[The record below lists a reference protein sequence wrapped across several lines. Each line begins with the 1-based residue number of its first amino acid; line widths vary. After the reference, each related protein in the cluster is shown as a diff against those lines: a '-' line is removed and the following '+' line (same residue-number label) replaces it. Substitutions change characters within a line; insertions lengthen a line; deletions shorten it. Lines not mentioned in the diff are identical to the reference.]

1 MSKTRRV
8 PQRARALRRL
18 ARLRETFGPDAAAER
33 ERLLRACG
41 RARCRSGKE
50 LSSLHET
57 LCFARAY
64 PDNQAVL
71 DLVQDLLDRW
81 ERRADVHALGEALQG
96 LGMAGVANAYPFFWP
111 TARWLAER
119 WPGALHV
126 DWDNL
131 EDADGVESLLKLLM
145 PRAES
150 PALEE
155 LPLTARQW
163 VRHLKRDDEG
173 DGTFLVR
180 RFAEASMDERWRE
193 DVFNSLDVP
202 FVLAPA
208 RGTPSRTTSFIAGL
222 PLCWQTH
229 ARSTARPDLKRE
241 IERPP
246 KRMRH
251 VNHKHGAELVDAA
264 RVAMLT
270 RERDLEQIAYA
281 YPGDAWI
288 LEDEDGLCFV
298 ALGKVPERRF
308 VLEATY
314 VYLVVKN
321 GVPVGY
327 LQGSGLGGWAEI
339 NYNIFPP
346 WRGRDAAALYARSLA
361 VIHAFQHVSTFIVDP
376 YQLGADDEEAIES
389 GAWWFY
395 YKLGFR
401 PRDREARAGVARAR
415 ARDQARLL
423 SLEPEH
429 PARARSL
436 PHGAAALRQA
446 ALSLRR
452 RGARRSARVPSLER
466 ARRRPA
472 QRGARAHQRG
482 SRRPARR
489 QARRARG
496 LARPRARRV
505 HRVERHR
512 GLAPRRLA
520 LEPRA
525 APRLAR
531 RHQSAR
537 WPNRARLRGGAA
549 ARPLGRRHAGGAG
562 ERQAPGLVTLTTPRG
577 EPPRA
582 TSLPRPSARSAGAR
596 ASRAVRAPRG
606 PLPTNL

>member
-8 PQRARALRRL
+8 PRRARAIRRL
-18 ARLRETFGPDAAAER
+18 AKLRETFGPDAAAER

-41 RARCRSGKE
+41 RARRRSGKE

-119 WPGALHV
+119 WPDALHV

-131 EDADGVESLLKLLM
+131 EDADGLASLLKLLM

-155 LPLTARQW
+155 LSLTARQW
-163 VRHLKRDDEG
+163 VRHLKRDDES

-193 DVFNSLDVP
+193 EVFDSLDLP
-202 FVLAPA
+202 FVLTPA

-251 VNHKHGAELVDAA
+251 VNHKRGAELVNAA

-346 WRGRDAAALYARSLA
+346 WRGRDASALYARSLA

-376 YQLGADDEEAIES
+376 YQLGADNEEAIKS

-401 PRDREARAGVARAR
+401 PRDREARGLALREQERVTKRASYRSSPSTLRELALSPMALQLYGKPRFPYGGVGPVGLHASHRLSERGGGLRSEGLART
-415 ARDQARLL
+415 
-423 SLEPEH
+423 SEE
-429 PARARSL
+429 
-436 PHGAAALRQA
+436 AAALLGGKRDA
-446 ALSLRR
+446 REGLRGHERNAFTEWSAIVVSLP
-452 RGARRSARVPSLER
+452 GVSHWS
-466 ARRRPA
+466 PA
-472 QRGARAHQRG
+472 QRRG
-482 SRRPARR
+482 LLDVIK
-489 QARRARG
+489 ARG
-496 LARPRARRV
+496 GRTERAY
-505 HRVERHR
+505 VE
-512 GLAPRRLA
+512 A
-520 LEPRA
+520 L
-525 APRLAR
+525 
-531 RHQSAR
+531 Q
-537 WPNRARLRGGAA
+537 
-549 ARPLGRRHAGGAG
+549 
-562 ERQAPGLVTLTTPRG
+562 
-577 EPPRA
+577 
-582 TSLPRPSARSAGAR
+582 
-596 ASRAVRAPRG
+596 RAPWVVDALAALAKGKR
-606 PLPTNL
+606 PVS

>member
-1 MSKTRRV
+1 MNKTRRV
-8 PQRARALRRL
+8 PQRARAIRRL
-18 ARLRETFGPDAAAER
+18 AKLREIFGPDAAAKR

-71 DLVQDLLDRW
+71 DLVQGLLDRW
-81 ERRADVHALGEALQG
+81 ERRADVRALGEALQG

-131 EDADGVESLLKLLM
+131 EDADGVASLLKLLM

-193 DVFNSLDVP
+193 EVFDSLDVP

-251 VNHKHGAELVDAA
+251 VNHKRGAELVDAA

-308 VLEATY
+308 VPARLAGIHPEVVQAAIATRWREPH
-314 VYLVVKN
+314 VDKPTHREFLTTICHV
-321 GVPVGY
+321 
-327 LQGSGLGGWAEI
+327 LAAE
-339 NYNIFPP
+339 
-346 WRGRDAAALYARSLA
+346 DAERKHFLRSK
-361 VIHAFQHVSTFIVDP
+361 
-376 YQLGADDEEAIES
+376 LGAES
-389 GAWWFY
+389 GVEIA
-395 YKLGFR
+395 
-401 PRDREARAGVARAR
+401 
-415 ARDQARLL
+415 
-423 SLEPEH
+423 S
-429 PARARSL
+429 
-436 PHGAAALRQA
+436 
-446 ALSLRR
+446 RR
-452 RGARRSARVPSLER
+452 RCKRIRITALHVV
-466 ARRRPA
+466 
-472 QRGARAHQRG
+472 AH
-482 SRRPARR
+482 
-489 QARRARG
+489 
-496 LARPRARRV
+496 
-505 HRVERHR
+505 
-512 GLAPRRLA
+512 
-520 LEPRA
+520 
-525 APRLAR
+525 
-531 RHQSAR
+531 
-537 WPNRARLRGGAA
+537 PNDF
-549 ARPLGRRHAGGAG
+549 
-562 ERQAPGLVTLTTPRG
+562 
-577 EPPRA
+577 
-582 TSLPRPSARSAGAR
+582 
-596 ASRAVRAPRG
+596 
-606 PLPTNL
+606 

>member
-8 PQRARALRRL
+8 PQRARAIRRL
-18 ARLRETFGPDAAAER
+18 AKLRETFGPDAAAER

-41 RARCRSGKE
+41 RASCRSGKE
-50 LSSLHET
+50 LRSLHET

-81 ERRADVHALGEALQG
+81 ERRADLHALGKAVQD

-131 EDADGVESLLKLLM
+131 EDADGVASLLQLLM

-180 RFAEASMDERWRE
+180 RFAEANMDERWRE
-193 DVFNSLDVP
+193 EVFDSLDVP

-229 ARSTARPDLKRE
+229 ARSTARPHLKRE

-251 VNHKHGAELVDAA
+251 VNHKHGAELVNAA

-281 YPGDAWI
+281 SADDAWI

-308 VLEATY
+308 VLESTY

-376 YQLGADDEEAIES
+376 YQLGADNEEAIEL

-401 PRDREARAGVARAR
+401 PRGRETRVLALREQDRVTKRASYRSSPSTLRELALSPMVLQLYDQPRFPYGGVGLVGLHASH
-415 ARDQARLL
+415 RLSERGGGL
-423 SLEPEH
+423 
-429 PARARSL
+429 RSEGL
-436 PHGAAALRQA
+436 ASTSEEAAALLGGKRDA
-446 ALSLRR
+446 REGLRGHERDAFTEWSAIVVSLP
-452 RGARRSARVPSLER
+452 GVSHWS
-466 ARRRPA
+466 PA
-472 QRGARAHQRG
+472 QRRG
-482 SRRPARR
+482 LLDVIK
-489 QARRARG
+489 ARG
-496 LARPRARRV
+496 GRTERAYVKALQNAPWVVDALAALAKGKRPV
-505 HRVERHR
+505 
-512 GLAPRRLA
+512 
-520 LEPRA
+520 
-525 APRLAR
+525 
-531 RHQSAR
+531 S
-537 WPNRARLRGGAA
+537 
-549 ARPLGRRHAGGAG
+549 
-562 ERQAPGLVTLTTPRG
+562 
-577 EPPRA
+577 
-582 TSLPRPSARSAGAR
+582 
-596 ASRAVRAPRG
+596 
-606 PLPTNL
+606 

>member
-8 PQRARALRRL
+8 PQRARAIRRL
-18 ARLRETFGPDAAAER
+18 AKLRETFGPDAAAER
-33 ERLLRACG
+33 EQLLRACG
-41 RARCRSGKE
+41 RASCRSGKE
-50 LSSLHET
+50 LRSLHET

-81 ERRADVHALGEALQG
+81 ERRADLHALGKAVQD

-131 EDADGVESLLKLLM
+131 EDADGVASLLQLLM

-180 RFAEASMDERWRE
+180 RFAEANMDERWRE
-193 DVFNSLDVP
+193 EVFDSLDVP

-229 ARSTARPDLKRE
+229 ARSTARPHLKRE

-251 VNHKHGAELVDAA
+251 VNHKHGAELVNAA

-281 YPGDAWI
+281 SADDAWI

-308 VLEATY
+308 VLESTY

-376 YQLGADDEEAIES
+376 YQLGADNEEAIES

-401 PRDREARAGVARAR
+401 PRGRETRVLALREQDRVTKRASYRSSPSTLRELALSPMVLQLYDQPRFPYGGVGLVGLHASH
-415 ARDQARLL
+415 RLSERGGGL
-423 SLEPEH
+423 
-429 PARARSL
+429 RSEGL
-436 PHGAAALRQA
+436 ASTSEEAAALLGGKRDA
-446 ALSLRR
+446 REGLRGHERDAFTEWSAIVVSLP
-452 RGARRSARVPSLER
+452 GVSHWS
-466 ARRRPA
+466 PA
-472 QRGARAHQRG
+472 QRRG
-482 SRRPARR
+482 LLDVIK
-489 QARRARG
+489 ARG
-496 LARPRARRV
+496 GRTERAYVEALQNAPWVVDALAALAKGKRPV
-505 HRVERHR
+505 
-512 GLAPRRLA
+512 
-520 LEPRA
+520 
-525 APRLAR
+525 
-531 RHQSAR
+531 S
-537 WPNRARLRGGAA
+537 
-549 ARPLGRRHAGGAG
+549 
-562 ERQAPGLVTLTTPRG
+562 
-577 EPPRA
+577 
-582 TSLPRPSARSAGAR
+582 
-596 ASRAVRAPRG
+596 
-606 PLPTNL
+606 

>member
-1 MSKTRRV
+1 VSKTGRV
-8 PQRARALRRL
+8 SQRVRAIRRL
-18 ARLRETFGPDAAAER
+18 AKLRETFGPDAASER
-33 ERLLRACG
+33 EWLLRVCG
-41 RARCRSGKE
+41 GARCRSGRE

-71 DLVQDLLDRW
+71 DLVQNLLDRW
-81 ERRADVHALGEALQG
+81 ERRADVHALGKALQG

-126 DWDNL
+126 DWDSV
-131 EDADGVESLLKLLM
+131 EDADGVASLLQLLM

-163 VRHLKRDDEG
+163 LQRLKRDDEG

-193 DVFNSLDVP
+193 NVFDSLEVP

-208 RGTPSRTTSFIAGL
+208 RGTPSRTASLIAGL

-229 ARSTARPDLKRE
+229 ARSTARPNLKRE
-241 IERPP
+241 IEHPP

-251 VNHKHGAELVDAA
+251 VNHKRGAELVDAA

-288 LEDEDGLCFV
+288 IEDEDGLCFV

-321 GVPVGY
+321 GMPVGY

-346 WRGRDAAALYARSLA
+346 WRGRDAAAIYARSLA
-361 VIHAFQHVSTFIVDP
+361 VINAFQHVSTFIVDP
-376 YQLGADDEEAIES
+376 YQLGADNEEAIES

-401 PRDREARAGVARAR
+401 PRDREARALALREQERATKRASYRSSRSTLRKLAAFPMVLQLYDRPRFPYGGVGPVGLQASHCLSERGGGLRSEGLARTSEEA
-415 ARDQARLL
+415 AVLLGGKRDVREGLRGHERDAFAEWSAIVL
-423 SLEPEH
+423 SLPGVS
-429 PARARSL
+429 RWS
-436 PHGAAALRQA
+436 
-446 ALSLRR
+446 
-452 RGARRSARVPSLER
+452 
-466 ARRRPA
+466 PA
-472 QRGARAHQRG
+472 QRRG
-482 SRRPARR
+482 LLDVIK
-489 QARRARG
+489 ARG
-496 LARPRARRV
+496 GRTEHAYV
-505 HRVERHR
+505 K
-512 GLAPRRLA
+512 A
-520 LEPRA
+520 L
-525 APRLAR
+525 
-531 RHQSAR
+531 Q
-537 WPNRARLRGGAA
+537 
-549 ARPLGRRHAGGAG
+549 
-562 ERQAPGLVTLTTPRG
+562 
-577 EPPRA
+577 
-582 TSLPRPSARSAGAR
+582 
-596 ASRAVRAPRG
+596 RAPWVVDALAALAKG
-606 PLPTNL
+606 KNPLS

>member
-8 PQRARALRRL
+8 PQRARAIRRL
-18 ARLRETFGPDAAAER
+18 AKLRETFGPDAAAER

-41 RARCRSGKE
+41 RASCRSGKE

-131 EDADGVESLLKLLM
+131 EDADGVASLLKLLM

-193 DVFNSLDVP
+193 EVFDSLDVP
-202 FVLAPA
+202 FVLTPA

-281 YPGDAWI
+281 YRGRRLDPRGRRRAV
-288 LEDEDGLCFV
+288 LRGPRQGARAPLR
-298 ALGKVPERRF
+298 ARGHLRLSRGQERR
-308 VLEATY
+308 AC
-314 VYLVVKN
+314 
-321 GVPVGY
+321 
-327 LQGSGLGGWAEI
+327 GLPAGQRA
-339 NYNIFPP
+339 
-346 WRGRDAAALYARSLA
+346 RRLGRDQL
-361 VIHAFQHVSTFIVDP
+361 QHLP
-376 YQLGADDEEAIES
+376 A
-389 GAWWFY
+389 
-395 YKLGFR
+395 
-401 PRDREARAGVARAR
+401 VARAR
-415 ARDQARLL
+415 RLPRSTRAASPSSTRSNTCRRSSSIPTSSARTTRRPSSRARGG
-423 SLEPEH
+423 SITSSAF
-429 PARARSL
+429 ARAI
-436 PHGAAALRQA
+436 G
-446 ALSLRR
+446 
-452 RGARRSARVPSLER
+452 
-466 ARRRPA
+466 
-472 QRGARAHQRG
+472 
-482 SRRPARR
+482 
-489 QARRARG
+489 RRARWRC
-496 LARPRARRV
+496 ASK
-505 HRVERHR
+505 
-512 GLAPRRLA
+512 
-520 LEPRA
+520 
-525 APRLAR
+525 
-531 RHQSAR
+531 SA
-537 WPNRARLRGGAA
+537 
-549 ARPLGRRHAGGAG
+549 
-562 ERQAPGLVTLTTPRG
+562 
-577 EPPRA
+577 
-582 TSLPRPSARSAGAR
+582 
-596 ASRAVRAPRG
+596 
-606 PLPTNL
+606 

>member
-1 MSKTRRV
+1 VSKTRRV
-8 PQRARALRRL
+8 PQRTRAIRRL
-18 ARLRETFGPDAAAER
+18 AKLRETFGPDAAAER
-33 ERLLRACG
+33 ERLLRAYG
-41 RARCRSGKE
+41 RASCRSGKE
-50 LSSLHET
+50 LRSLHET

-81 ERRADVHALGEALQG
+81 ERRADVHALGKAVRD
-96 LGMAGVANAYPFFWP
+96 LGMAGVPNAYPFFWP

-119 WPGALHV
+119 WPGALQV

-131 EDADGVESLLKLLM
+131 EDADGVASLLQLLM

-180 RFAEASMDERWRE
+180 RFAEANMDERWRE
-193 DVFNSLDVP
+193 EVFDSLDVP

-229 ARSTARPDLKRE
+229 ARSTVRPHLKRE

-251 VNHKHGAELVDAA
+251 VNRNHGAELVNAA

-281 YPGDAWI
+281 SADDAWI

-376 YQLGADDEEAIES
+376 YQLGADNEEAIAS

-401 PRDREARAGVARAR
+401 SRGREARALALREQDRVTKRVCYRSSPSTLRELALSPMVLQLYDRPRFPYGGVGPVGLHASHC
-415 ARDQARLL
+415 L
-423 SLEPEH
+423 SKRGGGL
-429 PARARSL
+429 RSEGL
-436 PHGAAALRQA
+436 ASTSEEAAALLGGTRDA
-446 ALSLRR
+446 REGLRGHERDAFTEWSAIVVSLP
-452 RGARRSARVPSLER
+452 GVSHWG
-466 ARRRPA
+466 PA
-472 QRGARAHQRG
+472 QRRG
-482 SRRPARR
+482 LLDVIK
-489 QARRARG
+489 ARG
-496 LARPRARRV
+496 GRTERAYVEALQHAPWVVDALAALAKGKRPV
-505 HRVERHR
+505 
-512 GLAPRRLA
+512 
-520 LEPRA
+520 
-525 APRLAR
+525 
-531 RHQSAR
+531 S
-537 WPNRARLRGGAA
+537 
-549 ARPLGRRHAGGAG
+549 
-562 ERQAPGLVTLTTPRG
+562 
-577 EPPRA
+577 
-582 TSLPRPSARSAGAR
+582 
-596 ASRAVRAPRG
+596 
-606 PLPTNL
+606 

>member
-1 MSKTRRV
+1 MSKTRRI
-8 PQRARALRRL
+8 PQPARAIRRL
-18 ARLRETFGPDAAAER
+18 AKLREIFGPAIAAER

-71 DLVQDLLDRW
+71 DLVKDLLDRW

-131 EDADGVESLLKLLM
+131 EDADGVASLLKLLM

-155 LPLTARQW
+155 LPLTACQW

-193 DVFNSLDVP
+193 DVFNSLEVP
-202 FVLAPA
+202 FVLVPA
-208 RGTPSRTTSFIAGL
+208 RGTPSRTTSFVAGL

-251 VNHKHGAELVDAA
+251 VNHERGAELVDAA

-281 YPGDAWI
+281 YPDDAWI

-327 LQGSGLGGWAEI
+327 LQGSGTRRL
-339 NYNIFPP
+339 
-346 WRGRDAAALYARSLA
+346 GRDQLQHLPAVARARRRRALRAQPRRHPRVPTRVDVHRRSLPARRGQRGGHRVGRVVVLLQARLSPARSR
-361 VIHAFQHVSTFIVDP
+361 
-376 YQLGADDEEAIES
+376 G
-389 GAWWFY
+389 
-395 YKLGFR
+395 
-401 PRDREARAGVARAR
+401 ARAGVARA
-415 ARDQARLL
+415 
-423 SLEPEH
+423 
-429 PARARSL
+429 
-436 PHGAAALRQA
+436 
-446 ALSLRR
+446 
-452 RGARRSARVPSLER
+452 
-466 ARRRPA
+466 
-472 QRGARAHQRG
+472 
-482 SRRPARR
+482 
-489 QARRARG
+489 
-496 LARPRARRV
+496 
-505 HRVERHR
+505 
-512 GLAPRRLA
+512 
-520 LEPRA
+520 
-525 APRLAR
+525 
-531 RHQSAR
+531 
-537 WPNRARLRGGAA
+537 
-549 ARPLGRRHAGGAG
+549 
-562 ERQAPGLVTLTTPRG
+562 
-577 EPPRA
+577 
-582 TSLPRPSARSAGAR
+582 
-596 ASRAVRAPRG
+596 
-606 PLPTNL
+606 

>member
-8 PQRARALRRL
+8 PQRARAIRRL

-33 ERLLRACG
+33 EQLLRACG
-41 RARCRSGKE
+41 RASCRSGKE
-50 LSSLHET
+50 LRSLHET

-81 ERRADVHALGEALQG
+81 ERRADLHALGKAVQD

-131 EDADGVESLLKLLM
+131 EDADGVASLLQLLM

-180 RFAEASMDERWRE
+180 RFAEANMDERWRE
-193 DVFNSLDVP
+193 EVFDSLDVP

-251 VNHKHGAELVDAA
+251 VNHKHGAELVNAA

-281 YPGDAWI
+281 SADDAWI

-308 VLEATY
+308 VLESTY

-376 YQLGADDEEAIES
+376 YQLGADNKEAIES

-401 PRDREARAGVARAR
+401 PRGRETRVLALREQDRVTKRASYRSSRRTLCELALSPMMLQLYDQPRFPYGGVGLVGLHASH
-415 ARDQARLL
+415 RLSERGGGL
-423 SLEPEH
+423 
-429 PARARSL
+429 RSEGL
-436 PHGAAALRQA
+436 ASTSEEAAALLGGKRDA
-446 ALSLRR
+446 REGLRGHERDAFTEWSAIVVSLP
-452 RGARRSARVPSLER
+452 GVSHWS
-466 ARRRPA
+466 PA
-472 QRGARAHQRG
+472 QRRG
-482 SRRPARR
+482 LLDVIK
-489 QARRARG
+489 ARG
-496 LARPRARRV
+496 GRTERAYVEALQNAPWVVDALAALAKGKRPV
-505 HRVERHR
+505 
-512 GLAPRRLA
+512 
-520 LEPRA
+520 
-525 APRLAR
+525 
-531 RHQSAR
+531 S
-537 WPNRARLRGGAA
+537 
-549 ARPLGRRHAGGAG
+549 
-562 ERQAPGLVTLTTPRG
+562 
-577 EPPRA
+577 
-582 TSLPRPSARSAGAR
+582 
-596 ASRAVRAPRG
+596 
-606 PLPTNL
+606 

>member
-8 PQRARALRRL
+8 PQRARAIRRL

-33 ERLLRACG
+33 EQLLRACG
-41 RARCRSGKE
+41 RASCRSGKE
-50 LSSLHET
+50 LRSLHET

-81 ERRADVHALGEALQG
+81 ERRADLHALGKAVQD

-131 EDADGVESLLKLLM
+131 EDADGVASLLQLLM
-145 PRAES
+145 PRAKS

-180 RFAEASMDERWRE
+180 RFAEANMDERWRE
-193 DVFNSLDVP
+193 EVFDSLDVP

-251 VNHKHGAELVDAA
+251 VNHKHGAELVNAA

-281 YPGDAWI
+281 SADDAWI

-308 VLEATY
+308 VLESTY

-376 YQLGADDEEAIES
+376 YQLGADNKEAIES

-401 PRDREARAGVARAR
+401 PRGRETRVLALREQDRVTKRASYRSSRRTLCELALSPMMLQLYDQPRFPYGGVGLVGLHASH
-415 ARDQARLL
+415 RLSERGGGL
-423 SLEPEH
+423 
-429 PARARSL
+429 RSEGL
-436 PHGAAALRQA
+436 ASTSEEAAALLGGKRDA
-446 ALSLRR
+446 REGLRGHERDAFTEWSAIVVSLP
-452 RGARRSARVPSLER
+452 GVSHWS
-466 ARRRPA
+466 PA
-472 QRGARAHQRG
+472 QRRG
-482 SRRPARR
+482 LLDVIK
-489 QARRARG
+489 ARG
-496 LARPRARRV
+496 GRTERAYVEALQNAPWVVDALAALAKGKRPV
-505 HRVERHR
+505 
-512 GLAPRRLA
+512 
-520 LEPRA
+520 
-525 APRLAR
+525 
-531 RHQSAR
+531 S
-537 WPNRARLRGGAA
+537 
-549 ARPLGRRHAGGAG
+549 
-562 ERQAPGLVTLTTPRG
+562 
-577 EPPRA
+577 
-582 TSLPRPSARSAGAR
+582 
-596 ASRAVRAPRG
+596 
-606 PLPTNL
+606 

>member
-8 PQRARALRRL
+8 PQRARAVRRL
-18 ARLRETFGPDAAAER
+18 AKLREIFGPDAAAER
-33 ERLLRACG
+33 ERLLRTCG
-41 RARCRSGKE
+41 RASCCGGKE
-50 LSSLHET
+50 LRSLHET

-71 DLVQDLLDRW
+71 NLVQDLLDRW
-81 ERRADVHALGEALQG
+81 ERRADVHALGKAVQD

-131 EDADGVESLLKLLM
+131 EDPDSVASLLQLLM

-180 RFAEASMDERWRE
+180 RFAEAKMDERWRE
-193 DVFNSLDVP
+193 EVFDSLDVP

-229 ARSTARPDLKRE
+229 ARSTARPHLKRE

-251 VNHKHGAELVDAA
+251 VNHKRGAELVNAA

-281 YPGDAWI
+281 SADDAWI

-298 ALGKVPERRF
+298 ALGKVPARRF

-376 YQLGADDEEAIES
+376 YQLGADNEEAIES

-395 YKLGFR
+395 YKLGFC
-401 PRDREARAGVARAR
+401 PRSRKTRALALREQDRVTRRASYRSSPSTLRELALSPMVLQLYDQPRFPYGGVGPVGLHASH
-415 ARDQARLL
+415 RLSERGGGL
-423 SLEPEH
+423 
-429 PARARSL
+429 RSEGL
-436 PHGAAALRQA
+436 ASTSEEAAALLGNKRDAREGLRGHELDAFTEWSAIVVSLPGVSHWSPTQRRGLLGVIKARGGRTERAYIEALQHAPWVVDALA
-446 ALSLRR
+446 ALAK
-452 RGARRSARVPSLER
+452 GK
-466 ARRRPA
+466 RPV
-472 QRGARAHQRG
+472 
-482 SRRPARR
+482 S
-489 QARRARG
+489 
-496 LARPRARRV
+496 
-505 HRVERHR
+505 
-512 GLAPRRLA
+512 
-520 LEPRA
+520 
-525 APRLAR
+525 
-531 RHQSAR
+531 
-537 WPNRARLRGGAA
+537 
-549 ARPLGRRHAGGAG
+549 
-562 ERQAPGLVTLTTPRG
+562 
-577 EPPRA
+577 
-582 TSLPRPSARSAGAR
+582 
-596 ASRAVRAPRG
+596 
-606 PLPTNL
+606 

>member
-8 PQRARALRRL
+8 PQRARAIRRL
-18 ARLRETFGPDAAAER
+18 AKLRETFGPDAAAER

-41 RARCRSGKE
+41 RASCRSGKE
-50 LSSLHET
+50 LRSLHET

-81 ERRADVHALGEALQG
+81 ERRADLHALGKAVQD

-131 EDADGVESLLKLLM
+131 EDADGVASLLQLLM

-180 RFAEASMDERWRE
+180 RFAEANMDERWRE
-193 DVFNSLDVP
+193 EVFDSLDVP

-251 VNHKHGAELVDAA
+251 VNHKRGAELVDAA

-361 VIHAFQHVSTFIVDP
+361 VIHALQHVSTFIVDP
-376 YQLGADDEEAIES
+376 YQLGAYNE
-389 GAWWFY
+389 
-395 YKLGFR
+395 
-401 PRDREARAGVARAR
+401 
-415 ARDQARLL
+415 
-423 SLEPEH
+423 
-429 PARARSL
+429 
-436 PHGAAALRQA
+436 
-446 ALSLRR
+446 
-452 RGARRSARVPSLER
+452 
-466 ARRRPA
+466 
-472 QRGARAHQRG
+472 
-482 SRRPARR
+482 
-489 QARRARG
+489 
-496 LARPRARRV
+496 
-505 HRVERHR
+505 
-512 GLAPRRLA
+512 
-520 LEPRA
+520 
-525 APRLAR
+525 
-531 RHQSAR
+531 
-537 WPNRARLRGGAA
+537 
-549 ARPLGRRHAGGAG
+549 
-562 ERQAPGLVTLTTPRG
+562 
-577 EPPRA
+577 
-582 TSLPRPSARSAGAR
+582 
-596 ASRAVRAPRG
+596 
-606 PLPTNL
+606 

>member
-1 MSKTRRV
+1 MDRTASLAKSEARVSKTRRV
-8 PQRARALRRL
+8 PQRTRAIRRL
-18 ARLRETFGPDAAAER
+18 AKLRETFGPAAAAER

-41 RARCRSGKE
+41 RASCCSVKE

-131 EDADGVESLLKLLM
+131 EDADDVASLLQLLM

-155 LPLTARQW
+155 LSLTARQW

-193 DVFNSLDVP
+193 EVFDSLDVP

-208 RGTPSRTTSFIAGL
+208 RGTPSRTTSFIVGL

-251 VNHKHGAELVDAA
+251 VNHKRGAELVDAA
-264 RVAMLT
+264 RVA
-270 RERDLEQIAYA
+270 
-281 YPGDAWI
+281 
-288 LEDEDGLCFV
+288 
-298 ALGKVPERRF
+298 
-308 VLEATY
+308 
-314 VYLVVKN
+314 
-321 GVPVGY
+321 
-327 LQGSGLGGWAEI
+327 
-339 NYNIFPP
+339 

-361 VIHAFQHVSTFIVDP
+361 VIHAFQLVST
-376 YQLGADDEEAIES
+376 
-389 GAWWFY
+389 
-395 YKLGFR
+395 
-401 PRDREARAGVARAR
+401 
-415 ARDQARLL
+415 
-423 SLEPEH
+423 
-429 PARARSL
+429 
-436 PHGAAALRQA
+436 
-446 ALSLRR
+446 
-452 RGARRSARVPSLER
+452 
-466 ARRRPA
+466 
-472 QRGARAHQRG
+472 
-482 SRRPARR
+482 
-489 QARRARG
+489 
-496 LARPRARRV
+496 
-505 HRVERHR
+505 
-512 GLAPRRLA
+512 
-520 LEPRA
+520 
-525 APRLAR
+525 
-531 RHQSAR
+531 
-537 WPNRARLRGGAA
+537 
-549 ARPLGRRHAGGAG
+549 
-562 ERQAPGLVTLTTPRG
+562 
-577 EPPRA
+577 
-582 TSLPRPSARSAGAR
+582 
-596 ASRAVRAPRG
+596 
-606 PLPTNL
+606 